1 MTREE
6 QFIMLVQTGAIAAAS
21 KSNFEPGTG
30 ATKAMAAVNHAI
42 RIVDAGR
49 LPGDLT
55 APEAATE
62 VLRHSGLL
70 GETTVVLPKWLEV
83 Q

>member
-1 MTREE
+1 MDKTQ

-30 ATKAMAAVNHAI
+30 AAKAMAAVDHAFK
-42 RIVDAGR
+42 IVDGGR
-49 LPGDLT
+49 LPEELT
-55 APEAATE
+55 ASEAAIE

-70 GETTVVLPKWLEV
+70 GVSEEILPKWLEV